1 MINYRGRIKGNIV
14 VFETDTRIP
23 EGAEVLITLVGKN
36 RLAEYAG
43 VLPSEEVEQMRR
55 LLTEIR
61 QAPAESKAYHS
72 MAEIA
77 H

>member
-1 MINYRGRIKGNIV
+1 MNYRGRIKGNIV

-43 VLPSEEVEQMRR
+43 VLPSEEVDEMRR
-55 LLTEIR
+55 LLAEIR
-61 QAPAESKAYHS
+61 QSPVESKVYHS
-72 MAEIA
+72 VAEIA

>member
-1 MINYRGRIKGNIV
+1 MNYRGRIKGNIV

-43 VLPSEEVEQMRR
+43 VLPSEEVDEMRR
-55 LLTEIR
+55 LLAEIR
-61 QAPAESKAYHS
+61 QAPVESKVYHS
-72 MAEIA
+72 VAEIA
-77 H
+77 R

>member
-1 MINYRGRIKGNIV
+1 MNYRGRIKGNIV

-43 VLPSEEVEQMRR
+43 VLPSEEVDEMRR
-55 LLTEIR
+55 LLAEIR
-61 QAPAESKAYHS
+61 QSPMESKVYHS
-72 MAEIA
+72 VAEIA

>member
-1 MINYRGRIKGNIV
+1 MNYRGRIKGNIV

-43 VLPSEEVEQMRR
+43 VLPSEEVDEMRK
-55 LLTEIR
+55 LLAEIR
-61 QAPAESKAYHS
+61 QAPVESKVYHS
-72 MAEIA
+72 VAEIA
-77 H
+77 R

>member
-1 MINYRGRIKGNIV
+1 MNYRGRIKGNIV

-23 EGAEVLITLVGKN
+23 EGAEVVITLVGKN

-43 VLPSEEVEQMRR
+43 ILPSEEVDEMRR

-61 QAPAESKAYHS
+61 PAPVESKPYRS

>member
-1 MINYRGRIKGNIV
+1 MNYRGRIKGNIV

-23 EGAEVLITLVGKN
+23 EGAEVVITLVGKN

-43 VLPSEEVEQMRR
+43 ILPSEEVDEMRR
-55 LLTEIR
+55 LLAEIR
-61 QAPAESKAYHS
+61 QAPVESKLYHS
-72 MAEIA
+72 VAEIA

>member
-1 MINYRGRIKGNIV
+1 MNYRGRIKGNIV

-43 VLPSEEVEQMRR
+43 VLPSEEVDEMRR
-55 LLTEIR
+55 LLAEIR
-61 QAPAESKAYHS
+61 QSPVESKVYQS
-72 MAEIA
+72 VAEIA
-77 H
+77 R

>member
-1 MINYRGRIKGNIV
+1 MNYRGRIKGNIV

-43 VLPSEEVEQMRR
+43 VLPSDEVDEMRK
-55 LLTEIR
+55 LLAEIR
-61 QAPAESKAYHS
+61 QAPVESKVYHS
-72 MAEIA
+72 VAEIA
-77 H
+77 R